1 MANKKGDTTRI
12 QAVPDVNKCT
22 NLGCYSMKERE
33 AYAVKTRKDQM
44 LSTIYYFP
52 DFEKPYTKTF
62 KVEKGELGH
71 GNGMCCAEKYIF
83 FGCWVKDPGSAITHF
98 IGMLMAIFAAIPLLI
113 KAAHEPGRIYLVSIA
128 VYAVSLILLYAA
140 STTYHTFNIS
150 KKVNTILKKID
161 HMMISVLIAGSY
173 TPICLLV
180 LGGRMGWIL
189 LAIVWGFAIAGIL
202 IKAFWVFCPKW
213 VSSVLYIGMGWTCV
227 LAFTQLLNSLSPAAF
242 GWLLAGGIIYTVGGV
257 IYALKLPIFNSKHK
271 NFGSHEIFHLFV
283 MGGSLCHFVVMYAF
297 VL

>member
-1 MANKKGDTTRI
+1 MA
-12 QAVPDVNKCT
+12 
-22 NLGCYSMKERE
+22 
-33 AYAVKTRKDQM
+33 
-44 LSTIYYFP
+44 
-52 DFEKPYTKTF
+52 
-62 KVEKGELGH
+62 KVIEEH
-71 GNGMCCAEKYIF
+71 
-83 FGCWVKDPGSAITHF
+83 VKDPGSAITHF

-128 VYAVSLILLYAA
+128 VYVASLILLYAA

>member
-1 MANKKGDTTRI
+1 MA
-12 QAVPDVNKCT
+12 
-22 NLGCYSMKERE
+22 
-33 AYAVKTRKDQM
+33 
-44 LSTIYYFP
+44 
-52 DFEKPYTKTF
+52 
-62 KVEKGELGH
+62 KVIEEH
-71 GNGMCCAEKYIF
+71 
-83 FGCWVKDPGSAITHF
+83 VKDPGSAITHF

-189 LAIVWGFAIAGIL
+189 LAIVW
-202 IKAFWVFCPKW
+202 KW

>member
-1 MANKKGDTTRI
+1 
-12 QAVPDVNKCT
+12 
-22 NLGCYSMKERE
+22 
-33 AYAVKTRKDQM
+33 
-44 LSTIYYFP
+44 
-52 DFEKPYTKTF
+52 
-62 KVEKGELGH
+62 
-71 GNGMCCAEKYIF
+71 
-83 FGCWVKDPGSAITHF
+83 
-98 IGMLMAIFAAIPLLI
+98 
-113 KAAHEPGRIYLVSIA
+113 
-128 VYAVSLILLYAA
+128 
-140 STTYHTFNIS
+140 
-150 KKVNTILKKID
+150 
-161 HMMISVLIAGSY
+161 MMISVLIAGSY

-189 LAIVWGFAIAGIL
+189 LAIVWGFAIVGIL

-257 IYALKLPIFNSKHK
+257 IYALKLPIFNRKHK